1 MRLSQNNNNKQALF
15 SLARHWL
22 ALLSM
27 ISIFIFSFQGCSS
40 GTDSAATQSDSELI
54 ISLTDAEGDF
64 LSYTVEV
71 SSIKMLKA
79 NGAEVETLP
88 LTTQLDFAQYVEV
101 TEFLTAATV
110 PSGHYRGA
118 QIALDFS
125 NANIVVQGEN
135 GEAINAT
142 VQDVKGDPVTQMTVD
157 ISFSGERN
165 FVIAP
170 GIPAHIT
177 LDFDLNASN
186 EVVINGTEATVVVK
200 PVLLADTLLE
210 APKPHR
216 LRGLLGRVDEAEN
229 TFSVVMRPF
238 RHRLQ
243 NRFGQLNVHV
253 SENTRYEINAEMYG
267 SDTGLAQLAQIDPTS
282 AVIVYGKLSREVSG
296 QGTKRQFN
304 AIEVYAGSSV
314 PWGTKDI
321 VSGYVISRTDDNLTV
336 RGATLIRASGSFAFS
351 DNIRI
356 ALNETTRVVKQ
367 ADTTNNYSIGDISV
381 GQHIM
386 VLGNM
391 TEPGNTT
398 ESAQLSLDAEH
409 VRMLLTSVGGSVVT
423 VSPLTVDLQLID
435 RLRVMQFDFSG
446 TGSSADTDADAANYE
461 VNTGTLSLSGLQMG
475 DPVRVGGHMRPFGSA
490 PEDFDAQ
497 TVVDASN
504 MRSHLVVGFAQGS
517 VQGSVNAISSMS
529 ENGLL
534 VDLQEA
540 GDKHYM
546 YRAGIST
553 DLLSLTS
560 MPVIAPLESGRGLFV
575 IVQGRDIQVFTT
587 YSDFQSALTGVLDGA
602 VEVQAVQAD
611 GVYNAS
617 LNQLASHKISV
628 RLVSDSSTVGL

>member
-1 MRLSQNNNNKQALF
+1 MRLSQNQNNKQALF

-40 GTDSAATQSDSELI
+40 GSDSAATQSDSELI

-64 LSYTVEV
+64 LSYTVDV

-135 GEAINAT
+135 GEAINAM

-157 ISFSGERN
+157 ISFNGERD

-282 AVIVYGKLSREVSG
+282 AVVVYGKLSREVSG

-314 PWGTKDI
+314 PWGSKDI

-336 RGATLIRASGSFAFS
+336 RGATLIRADGSFAFS
-351 DNIRI
+351 DNISI
-356 ALNETTRVVKQ
+356 VLNETTRVVKQ
-367 ADTTNNYSIGDISV
+367 ADTINNYSIGDISV
-381 GQHIM
+381 GQHIQ
-386 VLGNM
+386 VLGNI
-391 TEPGNTT
+391 T

-475 DPVRVGGHMRPFGSA
+475 DPVKVAGHMRPFGSA

-517 VQGSVNAISSMS
+517 VQGSVSAISDIS

-534 VDLQEA
+534 VELQEA
-540 GDKHYM
+540 GDKHHM

-560 MPVIAPLESGRGLFV
+560 MPVIAPLEPGRGLFV

-587 YSDFQSALTGVLDGA
+587 YSDFQSALTDVLDGT

-611 GVYNAS
+611 GVYNAD
-617 LNQLASHKISV
+617 LNQLVSHKISV
-628 RLVSDSSTVGL
+628 RLVADSSTVGL

>member
-1 MRLSQNNNNKQALF
+1 MRLSQNQNNNNKRVLF

-27 ISIFIFSFQGCSS
+27 LSIFIFSFQGCSS
-40 GTDSAATQSDSELI
+40 GTDSAATQSDSELV

-64 LSYTVEV
+64 LSYTVDV
-71 SSIKMLKA
+71 NSIKMLKA
-79 NGAEVETLP
+79 NGAEVEALP

-118 QIALDFS
+118 QIVLDFS

-142 VQDVKGDPVTQMTVD
+142 VQDVNGDPVTQLTVD
-157 ISFSGERN
+157 ISFNGESD

-216 LRGLLGRVDEAEN
+216 LRGLLGRVNEAEN

-238 RHRLQ
+238 RHRLH

-253 SENTRYEINAEMYG
+253 SENTSYEINGDVYG
-267 SDTGLAQLAQIDPTS
+267 SDTGLAQLAEIDPTS
-282 AVIVYGKLSREVSG
+282 AVVVYGKLSREVNG
-296 QGTKRQFN
+296 PGTKRQFN

-321 VSGYVISRTDDNLTV
+321 VSGYVISRTGDDLTL
-336 RGATLIRASGSFAFS
+336 RGATLIRADGSFEFS
-351 DNIRI
+351 DNISI
-356 ALNETTRVVKQ
+356 ALNEITRVVKQ
-367 ADTTNNYSIGDISV
+367 ADTINRYSTGDISV
-381 GQHIM
+381 GQHIL
-386 VLGNM
+386 VLGNI
-391 TEPGNTT
+391 T
-398 ESAQLSLDAEH
+398 ESEQLSLDAEH
-409 VRMLLTSVGGSVVT
+409 VRMLLTSVGGSIVT

-517 VQGSVNAISSMS
+517 DLGSANAISDIS
-529 ENGLL
+529 ESGLL
-534 VDLQEA
+534 VNLQEA
-540 GDKHYM
+540 GDKHHM

-553 DLLSLTS
+553 DLLSLIS

-587 YSDFQSALTGVLDGA
+587 YSDFQRALTDMLNGS

-611 GVYNAS
+611 GVYNAD
-617 LNQLASHKISV
+617 LNRLVSHKISV
-628 RLVSDSSTVGL
+628 RLVADSSIVVL

>member
-1 MRLSQNNNNKQALF
+1 VRLSQNQNNKQALF

-40 GTDSAATQSDSELI
+40 GSDSAATQSDSELI

-64 LSYTVEV
+64 LSYTVDV

-135 GEAINAT
+135 GEAINAM

-157 ISFSGERN
+157 ISFNGERD

-282 AVIVYGKLSREVSG
+282 AVVVYGKLSREVSG

-314 PWGTKDI
+314 PWGSKDI

-336 RGATLIRASGSFAFS
+336 RGATLIRADGSFAFS
-351 DNIRI
+351 DNISI
-356 ALNETTRVVKQ
+356 VLNETTRVVKQ
-367 ADTTNNYSIGDISV
+367 ADTINNYSIGDISV
-381 GQHIM
+381 GQHIQ
-386 VLGNM
+386 VLGNI
-391 TEPGNTT
+391 T

-475 DPVRVGGHMRPFGSA
+475 DPVKVAGHMRPFGSA

-517 VQGSVNAISSMS
+517 VQGSVSAISDIS

-534 VDLQEA
+534 VELQEA
-540 GDKHYM
+540 GDKHHM

-560 MPVIAPLESGRGLFV
+560 MPVIAPLEPGRGLFV

-587 YSDFQSALTGVLDGA
+587 YSDFQSALTDVLDGT

-611 GVYNAS
+611 GVYNAD
-617 LNQLASHKISV
+617 LNQLVSHKISV
-628 RLVSDSSTVGL
+628 RLVADSSTVGL

>member
-1 MRLSQNNNNKQALF
+1 MRLSQNQNNKRLLF

-40 GTDSAATQSDSELI
+40 GSDSAETQSDSELI

-64 LSYTVEV
+64 LSYTVDV

-79 NGAEVETLP
+79 NGAEIETLP

-125 NANIVVQGEN
+125 NANIVVQGED
-135 GEAINAT
+135 GEALNAT
-142 VQDVKGDPVTQMTVD
+142 VQDVNGDPITQMTVD
-157 ISFSGERN
+157 VSFNGESD

-210 APKPHR
+210 KPKPHR

-229 TFSVVMRPF
+229 TFTVVMRPF
-238 RHRLQ
+238 RHRLH

-253 SENTRYEINAEMYG
+253 SENTSYEIDGEVYG
-267 SDTGLAQLAQIDPTS
+267 SDTGLAQLAEIDPTS
-282 AVIVYGKLSREVSG
+282 AIVVYGKLSREVSET
-296 QGTKRQFN
+296 GTKRQFN

-314 PWGTKDI
+314 PWGSKDI
-321 VSGYVISRTDDNLTV
+321 VSGYVISRTGDDLTV
-336 RGATLIRASGSFAFS
+336 RGATLIRADGSFEFS
-351 DNIRI
+351 DNISI
-356 ALNETTRVVKQ
+356 ALTETTRVVKQ
-367 ADTTNNYSIGDISV
+367 ADTTNRYSTGDISV
-381 GQHIM
+381 GQHIQ
-386 VLGNM
+386 VLGNI
-391 TEPGNTT
+391 T
-398 ESAQLSLDAEH
+398 ESEQLSLDAEH

-446 TGSSADTDADAANYE
+446 TGSSADTDADPANYE

-497 TVVDASN
+497 TVLDASN
-504 MRSHLVVGFAQGS
+504 MRSHLVVGFDHDGD
-517 VQGSVNAISSMS
+517 QGSVNAISDIS
-529 ENGLL
+529 ESGLL
-534 VDLQEA
+534 VNLQEA
-540 GDKHYM
+540 GDKHHM

-553 DLLSLTS
+553 DLLSLMS

-587 YSDFQSALTGVLDGA
+587 YSDFQSALTDVLDGTVA
-602 VEVQAVQAD
+602 VQAVQAD
-611 GVYNAS
+611 GVYNAD

-628 RLVSDSSTVGL
+628 RLVSEPSTVVL